1 MERRNFVLGL
11 GALAAGSGAA
21 VGTGAFSSV
30 EAQRDIGIDVAGDSD
45 AYLAIEPGDENG
57 DYLTDADTSAAALD
71 FTSSNNQVA
80 GGGEGL
86 NANALST
93 FADVFSVRNQGTQD
107 VELNV
112 SPLVYTDLDGV
123 FGSDA
128 TLLVFLVP
136 VNPDSIDAPGPFSL
150 LFDVFDGDGEVDV
163 ITFEDLSPG
172 DELEFGMA
180 AIAFPEEAIDQSSID
195 NELVIAA
202 EEV

>member
-30 EAQRDIGIDVAGDSD
+30 EAQREIGISVAGDADS
-45 AYLAIEPGDENG
+45 YLAIESGTENG
-57 DYLTDADTSAAALD
+57 EYLTGADTSAAALD
-71 FTSSNNQVA
+71 LTSSNSQVT

-107 VELNV
+107 VELSV
-112 SPLVYTDLDGV
+112 TPLVYTDVDASFFGGV
-123 FGSDA
+123 EA
-128 TLLVFLVP
+128 VLAVFLVP
-136 VNPDSIDAPGPFSL
+136 VNPDDI
-150 LFDVFDGDGEVDV
+150 EVDIQFLDIELISV
-163 ITFEDLSPG
+163 KDLTPG

-180 AIAFPEEAIDQSSID
+180 AIAFPEEAIDSSSIS
-195 NELVIAA
+195 EQLEITA